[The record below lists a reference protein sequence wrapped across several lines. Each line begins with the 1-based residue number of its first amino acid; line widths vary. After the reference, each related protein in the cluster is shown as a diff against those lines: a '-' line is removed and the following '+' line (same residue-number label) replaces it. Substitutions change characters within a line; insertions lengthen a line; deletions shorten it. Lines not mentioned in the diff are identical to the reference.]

1 MTGPNA
7 DDPNGDDPNGDDPPA
22 DLGEAGGRARS
33 PLTRAQARD
42 ELLARLA
49 AQVRTTHAA
58 TERRLDTVEANVAE
72 SADLLAQALP
82 RIDTALDQLAALAER
97 LDDAPAAPVSW
108 PSLTVDEAAAVWA
121 QLADWTETV
130 LVGWYRLT
138 RAQLPDCWALH
149 RPVLL
154 QLTWLHTTYREAHTP
169 GARAGLAADWH
180 TRWLPAALAAIAA
193 ATGPAPGATA
203 SGCRPGHHHDPTS
216 PHLADAYTAPSD
228 EPADGRHLEGRE
240 RLLARREFWQAN
252 YLTAV
257 DLDRDEREHRTPLG
271 AP

>member
-1 MTGPNA
+1 MTGPPA
-7 DDPNGDDPNGDDPPA
+7 DGPNGDDPPA
-22 DLGEAGGRARS
+22 ERGADLGEVTGRARS

-58 TERRLDTVEANVAE
+58 TERRLATVEANVAE
-72 SADLLAQALP
+72 SADLLGQALP
-82 RIDTALDQLAALAER
+82 RIDTALDQLAALTQR

-108 PSLTVDEAAAVWA
+108 PTLTATEAATVWA
-121 QLADWTETV
+121 QLADWTDGV

-216 PHLADAYTAPSD
+216 PLPAAAYTAPPD
-228 EPADGRHLEGRE
+228 EPVDGRHVEGRE

-257 DLDRDEREHRTPLG
+257 DVDRAERHELDQP
-271 AP
+271 A

>member
-1 MTGPNA
+1 MTDTGEL
-7 DDPNGDDPNGDDPPA
+7 PA
-22 DLGEAGGRARS
+22 ERGEAGGCARS

-49 AQVRTTHAA
+49 AQLRTTHAA
-58 TERRLDTVEANVAE
+58 IARRLDTVEANVAE
-72 SADLLAQALP
+72 SADLLGQALP
-82 RIDTALDQLAALAER
+82 RIDTAFDQLAALTER
-97 LDDAPAAPVSW
+97 LDDTPAAPVSW
-108 PSLTVDEAAAVWA
+108 PTLTAAEAATVWA
-121 QLADWTETV
+121 ELADWTDTV

-154 QLTWLHTTYREAHTP
+154 QLTWLHSTYREAHTP
-169 GARAGLAADWH
+169 GARAGLSADWH

-203 SGCRPGHHHDPTS
+203 SWCRPGHHHDPTS
-216 PHLADAYTAPSD
+216 PLPAGAYTAPPD
-228 EPADGRHLEGRE
+228 EPADGRHVEGRE
-240 RLLARREFWQAN
+240 KLLARREFWQAN

-257 DLDRDEREHRTPLG
+257 RFDHNWRDHDTPPG
-271 AP
+271 PG

>member
-1 MTGPNA
+1 MTGA
-7 DDPNGDDPNGDDPPA
+7 DA
-22 DLGEAGGRARS
+22 DGLAAERGEAGGRARS

-180 TRWLPAALAAIAA
+180 TRWLPAALATIAA
-193 ATGPAPGATA
+193 ATGPEPGMTA
-203 SGCRPGHHHDPTS
+203 SWCRPGRHHDPTS
-216 PHLADAYTAPSD
+216 PHPADTYTAPPD
-228 EPADGRHLEGRE
+228 DPVDGRHVEGRE

-257 DLDRDEREHRTPLG
+257 RYDRDWRDVTPLG
-271 AP
+271 ERCGP